1 MVEKRIVV
9 KTDLEKAKKDFED
22 LSGVIQR
29 QEEFL
34 ANLKLRIAEAE
45 ASLKDLNFVQRQ
57 AREDT
62 IKGLNEELKI
72 ETAEL
77 RKLKVE
83 SQGLTKVIKANT
95 SARKAGQV
103 KALEFNETLLKN
115 RDITSGLNKIT
126 GGLSLQIQQFG
137 KLFVSV
143 GKGVRAASASLSL
156 FQKALIATGIGA
168 LVVLVGTLAANWD
181 KVTKALGG
189 VTKEQEKQLE
199 DAKKLVAAQEEQFK
213 NVTGT
218 EETLKRQ
225 GKTEREILDLKIQ
238 QTNETISALEAQLE
252 TQKQIKKEQIEIGN
266 RNKFIL
272 EGILSFILSPLNSII
287 VAYNKLRNRDVPLLS
302 TSIASAVFDT
312 EKISEEADKSI
323 SETEKKL
330 QELLNRRDGFLNKIQ
345 EKEDADAEKAKNK
358 ADKDAQD
365 AIDAEIK
372 RLESIDEIRERF
384 RKLNQDREDQT
395 FLEQAE
401 RQKERALAELEAL
414 NATEEQKAELIKY
427 FNGVIADAKR
437 KDIEAEN
444 QLIAESEEEKR
455 RIREKTFDDA
465 VKLAGEESRL
475 GKAILVAKTI
485 LSAKENFL
493 RIKDSVL
500 NAQKAAKDATV
511 DGTKAS
517 SNAATGLSETL
528 KLGLPKAIPFLI
540 AYAAQAASVISA
552 VKQAV
557 GKTKQV
563 ASSVGGGSGLSA
575 DIQAPT
581 VTTSAPSFNIVG
593 SSPQTQLATAIG
605 QQEQQ
610 PVKAFVVA
618 GEVTTAQSLDR
629 NIIEESSLG

>member
-199 DAKKLVAAQEEQFK
+199 DAKKLVSAQEEQFK

-345 EKEDADAEKAKNK
+345 QKEDDDAEKAKNK

>member
-345 EKEDADAEKAKNK
+345 QKEDDDAEKAKNK

-401 RQKERALAELEAL
+401 KQKERALAELEAL

>member
-345 EKEDADAEKAKNK
+345 QKEDDDAEKAKNK

>member
-199 DAKKLVAAQEEQFK
+199 DAKKLVSAQEEQFK

>member
-252 TQKQIKKEQIEIGN
+252 TQKQIKKEQTEIAN

-287 VAYNKLRNRDVPLLS
+287 VAFNKITGKDVALLS
-302 TSIASAVFDT
+302 TTIAGAVFNT

-330 QELLNRRDGFLNKIQ
+330 QELQNRRDGFLNKIQ
-345 EKEDADAEKAKNK
+345 QKEDADAEKAKNK

-365 AIDAEIK
+365 AVDAEIK

-444 QLIAESEEEKR
+444 QLIAESEAEKK
-455 RIREKTFDDA
+455 RIRDKSFDDA

-485 LSAKENFL
+485 LSAKENIL
-493 RIKDSVL
+493 RIKDSIA
-500 NAQKAAKDATV
+500 NA
-511 DGTKAS
+511 TKAS
-517 SNAATGLSETL
+517 TDAVVDGAKSGSAVARGAAETA
-528 KLGLPKAIPFLI
+528 KAGFPQNIPLLI
-540 AYAAQAASVISA
+540 AYAAQAVGVISA

-563 ASSVGGGSGLSA
+563 ASSVGGGGGISA

-618 GEVTTAQSLDR
+618 SEVTTAQSLDR
-629 NIIEESSLG
+629 NIIEESTLG

>member
-1 MVEKRIVV
+1 
-9 KTDLEKAKKDFED
+9 
-22 LSGVIQR
+22 
-29 QEEFL
+29 
-34 ANLKLRIAEAE
+34 
-45 ASLKDLNFVQRQ
+45 
-57 AREDT
+57 
-62 IKGLNEELKI
+62 
-72 ETAEL
+72 
-77 RKLKVE
+77 
-83 SQGLTKVIKANT
+83 
-95 SARKAGQV
+95 
-103 KALEFNETLLKN
+103 
-115 RDITSGLNKIT
+115 
-126 GGLSLQIQQFG
+126 
-137 KLFVSV
+137 
-143 GKGVRAASASLSL
+143 L

-252 TQKQIKKEQIEIGN
+252 TQKQIKKEQTEIAN

-287 VAYNKLRNRDVPLLS
+287 VAFNKITGKDVALLS
-302 TSIASAVFDT
+302 TTIAGAVFNT

-330 QELLNRRDGFLNKIQ
+330 QELQNRRDGFLNKIQ
-345 EKEDADAEKAKNK
+345 QKEDADAEKAKNK

-365 AIDAEIK
+365 AVDAEIK

-427 FNGVIADAKR
+427 FNGVIADAKK

-444 QLIAESEEEKR
+444 QLIAESEAEKK
-455 RIREKTFDDA
+455 RIRDKSFDDA

-485 LSAKENFL
+485 LSAKENIL
-493 RIKDSVL
+493 RIKDSIA
-500 NAQKAAKDATV
+500 NA
-511 DGTKAS
+511 TKAS
-517 SNAATGLSETL
+517 TDAVVDGAKSGSAVARGAAETA
-528 KLGLPKAIPFLI
+528 KAGFPQNIPLLI
-540 AYAAQAASVISA
+540 AYAAQAVGVISA

-563 ASSVGGGSGLSA
+563 ASSVGGGGGISA

-618 GEVTTAQSLDR
+618 SEVTTAQSLDR
-629 NIIEESSLG
+629 NIIEESTLG